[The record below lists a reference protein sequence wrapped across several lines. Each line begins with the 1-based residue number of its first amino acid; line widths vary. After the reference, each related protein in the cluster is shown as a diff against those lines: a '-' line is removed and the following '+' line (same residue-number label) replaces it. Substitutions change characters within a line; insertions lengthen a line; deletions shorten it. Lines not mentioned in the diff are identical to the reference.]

1 MIIKKFSLKICLVF
15 FVMAIMSLPLFAQLG
30 QQKQEE
36 SGVRL
41 GIQYYETAYNKY
53 VLLTK
58 DLPFLAWKRTE
69 RAEKLKDAAEDVF
82 QKSIDVSKEYEN
94 LLRYH
99 INDIGKQ
106 RITLLNSTVNE
117 FFISLKKLERRHKEK
132 FYKLEK
138 EANISSDIRQ
148 QYMQIEQFI
157 SILQSGKI
165 NESEVSS
172 GTLMVAATGALTAAA
187 AFGTPAAVTAAIS
200 SFATAGTGT
209 AISALSGAAAQ
220 SATLAWLGGGS
231 IASGGAGVAGGAAVL
246 TSITYLA
253 TGGVVLVGSGLTYH
267 WYAESKLKDA
277 IKNGDEVVKEAKNLE
292 KSWGIL
298 EDNIR
303 DMKEVKTRTEKLAP
317 KAQAALRKLQRI
329 INVFD
334 CDNAVHAMTFKQTA
348 TAMTEL
354 LNAINA
360 PVVGKQDNV
369 PPAVIELKQKQKN

>member
-209 AISALSGAAAQ
+209 AISTLSGAAETN
-220 SATLAWLGGGS
+220 ATPSHLTGVLFSCGGV
-231 IASGGAGVAGGAAVL
+231 GGTAVL
-246 TSITYLA
+246 TAITIKNLSA
-253 TGGVVLVGSGLTYH
+253 TVGVILVSSGLTYH

-277 IKNGDEVVKEAKNLE
+277 IKNGDEVVKGAKNLE

-303 DMKEVKTRTEKLAP
+303 GMKDVKNRTEKLAP
-317 KAQAALRKLQRI
+317 KAQDSLKKLQQI
-329 INVFD
+329 VNIFD
-334 CDNAVHAMTFKQTA
+334 CDNKDHVKIFQQTA
-348 TAMTEL
+348 TAMTDL

-360 PVVGKQDNV
+360 PVVGEQDNV